1 MKKLF
6 WCCLFLGASSMYAS
20 GSVKKHTHADRIHT
34 VQKENA
40 EKTEKI
46 KKTEMTRGDVK
57 IIEATENIR
66 YLSQKIAKEYLF
78 YYTYPNNAKMQKNL
92 YATLK
97 KLEENLK
104 IISSVTKD
112 EDTQNIL
119 EFLAYSKEEI
129 LSIIKQKPTSAD
141 ALLMLDYS
149 ETLLEG
155 ADSIGRT
162 YAYTFSKEE
171 KMLVATKN
179 IKYLLERITKY
190 YMALYRGYDTQNNR
204 MNLQKSISGLKQYL
218 AEINAYPYPG
228 NLQDIRQHIDKVW
241 HRDDQVLKN
250 IDQYFIPNLLSD
262 SVVYLERK
270 TDEISAYHSKNL

>member
-6 WCCLFLGASSMYAS
+6 WCCLFLCASSMYAS
-20 GSVKKHTHADRIHT
+20 GSVKKDTHAARMHT

-92 YATLK
+92 YTTLT

-228 NLQDIRQHIDKVW
+228 NLQDICQNIDKVW

-270 TDEISAYHSKNL
+270 TDAISAYHSKNL